1 LTRCLFEGINPFEF
15 VQNQDAEKD
24 RLISELSAKL
34 EIVQNQVCAS
44 DEEVARLSSELSAYH
59 CSLEFVQNQDAE
71 KDRLI
76 SELSA
81 KLETVQNQVEK
92 VQNQD
97 DRIKLIEPVEPARQ
111 STAKPPRQ
119 VDSEMKKVV
128 LQQANVLSAENVKLS
143 ENDRLSERAIARL
156 LSDKFNVKLGTV
168 RYWLKKE

>member
-1 LTRCLFEGINPFEF
+1 MTTEKKHGGSRANSGRKLKHGEKTVLVRIPASWQNDLTRCLFEGINPF
-15 VQNQDAEKD
+15 
-24 RLISELSAKL
+24 
-34 EIVQNQVCAS
+34 
-44 DEEVARLSSELSAYH
+44 
-59 CSLEFVQNQDAE
+59 EFVQNQDAE

-97 DRIKLIEPVEPARQ
+97 DRIKPIEPSRQ

-128 LQQANVLSAENVKLS
+128 LQQANVLRAENVKLS